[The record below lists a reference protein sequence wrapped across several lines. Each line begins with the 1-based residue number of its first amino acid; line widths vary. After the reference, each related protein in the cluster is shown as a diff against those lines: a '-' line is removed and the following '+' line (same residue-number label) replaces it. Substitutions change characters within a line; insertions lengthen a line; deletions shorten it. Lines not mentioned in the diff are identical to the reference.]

1 MLFRIVNFWNF
12 LKCAIHY
19 TDRNAACLELVAPF
33 AWLIEKQNVLL
44 NTFCFSQYILL
55 FYQSNTFCFSISAM
69 REEQLTLTLARYF
82 LLEQAQR
89 LKLFFHRNVVSTTSA
104 RHILVAAVRIR
115 LLIRLRMLVSLQP
128 ARLSQSGRDS
138 PSA

>member
-1 MLFRIVNFWNF
+1 M
-12 LKCAIHY
+12 A
-19 TDRNAACLELVAPF
+19 DR
-33 AWLIEKQNVLL
+33 KQNVLL

-104 RHILVAAVRIR
+104 RRILVAAVRIR
-115 LLIRLRMLVSLQP
+115 LLIRLRMLVSLQA
-128 ARLSQSGRDS
+128 ARLSQSVRDS